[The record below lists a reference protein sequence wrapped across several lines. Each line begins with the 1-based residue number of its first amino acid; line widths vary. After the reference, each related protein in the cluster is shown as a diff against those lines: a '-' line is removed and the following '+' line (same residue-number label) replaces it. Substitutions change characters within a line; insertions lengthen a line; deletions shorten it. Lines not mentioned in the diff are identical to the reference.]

1 MSQAYN
7 GTTLLSLIGQMREC
21 WKKQRV
27 FREQKNTP
35 NYRAML
41 ASEENLDNLLTKVRR
56 NVADNMKERNIEVLP

>member
-7 GTTLLSLIGQMREC
+7 GTTLLSLIDQMREC
-21 WKKQRV
+21 RKKQRV

-56 NVADNMKERNIEVLP
+56 YVADNMKERNIEVLP